1 GTVLPGV
8 GVVTAAAERVQKELA
23 DQPEAQAEI
32 FTVIGRMYRRLG
44 MYDKAQYQLERALP
58 TGRAAFG
65 RGHASVAQTF
75 NDLGALAAEKGDY
88 KTAAAS
94 LESALSIRRRVYGP
108 E

>member
-44 MYDKAQYQLERALP
+44 VYDKAQQQLEFAL
-58 TGRAAFG
+58 TAGRAAFG
-65 RGHASVAQTF
+65 PDHPTVAQTL

-94 LESALSIRRRVYGP
+94 LESALAIRRRAFG
-108 E
+108 